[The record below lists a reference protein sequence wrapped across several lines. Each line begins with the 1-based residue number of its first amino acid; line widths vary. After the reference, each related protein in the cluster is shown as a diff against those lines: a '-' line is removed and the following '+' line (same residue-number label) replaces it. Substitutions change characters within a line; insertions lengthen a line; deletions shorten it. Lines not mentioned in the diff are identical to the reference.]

1 MEEQYLITFC
11 TTPNKQVA
19 KKLAQMLV
27 EEHLAACCNI
37 LPNITSVYIWKGAVQ
52 NEQESLLIIKTT
64 KNKFR
69 RLEQRIL
76 ENHPYEVPEI
86 IALPIG
92 EGNRNYLKWINEH
105 VESQI

>member
-1 MEEQYLITFC
+1 MEEQYLVTFC

-19 KKLAQMLV
+19 KKLAQILV

-37 LPNITSVYIWKGAVQ
+37 IPSIISIYSWKGTVR
-52 NEQESLLIIKTT
+52 NDQESLLVIKTT

-69 RLEQRIL
+69 QLEQRIL

-92 EGNRNYLKWINEH
+92 EGNRSYLNWISEY
-105 VESQI
+105 VEYQI